1 MKTIFK
7 FLLTLSLPM
16 LVFAHSYATHESL
29 DEPVERS
36 IEPVSEV
43 DSMPADTAVMAE
55 TYYEADRFE
64 ALFNEAKIH
73 FANALI
79 AEHYADTFEVQLQLK
94 LTFEALSDMEVFN
107 NLDQIQYEE
116 MTRFTE
122 RLVHDFQAFAPEA
135 ISLHDQFSVS
145 DLRESMEYLAEDMD
159 IENFKVIDDRDGHI
173 PIISN
178 SRVESLIRFF
188 QTRGR
193 ESFQAW
199 LNRKPQYEVLYKQTM
214 KTYGLPE
221 ELVYLSMIES
231 GFKPNAYSYARA
243 VGLWQFMYSTGKNY
257 GLRRD
262 YWVDERRCP
271 VKSTDAAVRH
281 LKDLYEEFG
290 DWYLVMAA
298 YNAGP
303 GRVHRAIQRDR
314 TRDFW
319 KMYSLPKETRNYV
332 PTFLAAAIISRD
344 PEAYGFTVPTV
355 SSNFWT
361 YDTLTIN
368 KGVELESIARVSG
381 MKYQELKELNPDLR
395 QHSTPNYAYTIRL
408 PKGKRETV
416 RNALESFNT
425 VHTVQYSTHVV
436 RRGDTLTR
444 ISRLYNVPIRDI
456 MTTNKLRN
464 NQPIII
470 GQRLTI
476 PNPGYSES
484 VASSQSKSLPDYSG
498 KNKKIVYT
506 VRKNDTLGHIAERY
520 GTRASSIRH
529 WNSLRY
535 GQYIYP
541 GQKLILW
548 VPKSHIATADQTVYT
563 VVRGDSLHRISQKT
577 GIAVNR
583 LKQLNPGINPS
594 RIYPGDKIRLR

>member
-1 MKTIFK
+1 MKTYSKLI
-7 FLLTLSLPM
+7 LSVCVPV
-16 LVFAHSYATHESL
+16 LVFAHAYATHESL
-29 DEPVERS
+29 DEPIEKPIEAVET
-36 IEPVSEV
+36 V
-43 DSMPADTAVMAE
+43 DSVYTDTTVMAE
-55 TYYEADRFE
+55 TFYEADRFE
-64 ALFNEAKIH
+64 VLFNEAKIH

-79 AEHYADTFEVQLQLK
+79 AEHFADTFEVQLQLK
-94 LTFEALSDMEVFN
+94 LTFEALSDIEVFN
-107 NLDQIQYEE
+107 NLDPIQYEE
-116 MTRFTE
+116 MTHFTE
-122 RLVHDFQAFAPEA
+122 RLVHDFQDFAPEA
-135 ISLHDQFSVS
+135 VSLHDQFSVS

-188 QTRGR
+188 QNQGR

-199 LNRKPQYEVLYKQTM
+199 LNRMGEYEILYKQIL
-214 KTYGLPE
+214 KQYNLPE
-221 ELVYLSMIES
+221 ELIYLSMIES

-243 VGLWQFMYSTGKNY
+243 MGLWQFMYSTGKVY
-257 GLRRD
+257 GLKRD
-262 YWVDERRCP
+262 YWVDERRDP
-271 VKSTDAAVRH
+271 VKATDAAARH
-281 LKDLYEEFG
+281 LKDLYNEFG

-303 GRVHRAIQRDR
+303 GRIHRAIQRDR

-319 KMYSLPKETRNYV
+319 KMYSLPKQTRNYV

-344 PEAYGFTVPTV
+344 PEAYGFTVPKTAP
-355 SSNFWT
+355 NYWT
-361 YDTLTIN
+361 YDTLSIH
-368 KGVELESIARVSG
+368 KSVELESIARVAG
-381 MKYQELKELNPDLR
+381 LKYQEMKELNPDLR
-395 QHSTPNYAYTIRL
+395 RHSTPNYTYTIRL

-416 RNALESFNT
+416 SNALESFNT

-456 MTTNKLRN
+456 MTANRLRN

-476 PNPGYSES
+476 PNPGYSET
-484 VASSQSKSLPDYSG
+484 VASSQSLPDYSS
-498 KNKKIVYT
+498 KNEKIIYT

-520 GTRASSIRH
+520 GTRASNIRH
-529 WNSLRY
+529 WNNLRY

-541 GQKLILW
+541 GQKLVLW
-548 VPKSHIATADQTVYT
+548 VPKSDMAHAGNSMYT
-563 VVRGDSLHRISQKT
+563 VQRGDSLHRISQKT
-577 GIAVNR
+577 GVSVNR